1 MVTVQNVFEVAMGL
15 IDELGEP
22 SGTAD
27 CPENREYRHR
37 TPAIVSALQNECLR
51 ASATWRALPGGGR
64 PVLPAVTSM
73 SQELGLDDGVALGV
87 LPYGLAAYLVLDED
101 PSLAGY
107 FSQRYTEQLAAAAR
121 AVPARS
127 ENIEQLYGR
136 LGGEAV

>member
-1 MVTVQNVFEVAMGL
+1 MVTVQTVFEVAMGL

-22 SGTAD
+22 AGIAD
-27 CPENREYRHR
+27 CPENREYKHR
-37 TPAIVSALQNECLR
+37 TPAIISALQNECLR
-51 ASATWRALPGGGR
+51 ASSTWRALPGGGR
-64 PVLPAVTSM
+64 PVLPPVTSM
-73 SQELGLDDGVALGV
+73 SQTLALDEGVALGV

-121 AVPARS
+121 AVPVRS
-127 ENIEQLYGR
+127 ESITQLYGS